1 MRLPDPQY
9 EGDVSLERAI
19 RGRRTIRSFDGKA
32 LSLRQVSQLLWS
44 AQGIT
49 EPGGFKRAAPSAG
62 ALYPMDIY
70 AVVGAG
76 CVEGLDPGIYHYE
89 PEDHSISQGRGED
102 VRGDVARA
110 SLRQTWMAQAP
121 LNLVIT
127 AEYSRIT
134 GKYGQR
140 GIRYAMIEAG
150 LMRWGW
156 PRGSWEPLMMKRSF
170 GLWELRRRTNRSWS
184 CPWDT
189 RSNLFS
195 EIFIRLWQTIS
206 NVGGRK

>member
-49 EPGGFKRAAPSAG
+49 ELGGFKRAAPSAG

-89 PEDHSISQGRGED
+89 PEDQSISQGRGED

-150 LMRWGW
+150 HIGQNIFLQAHAMGLAAGIVGAFDDEKIIRVMGITKTH
-156 PRGSWEPLMMKRSF
+156 EPLLVM
-170 GLWELRRRTNRSWS
+170 
-184 CPWDT
+184 P
-189 RSNLFS
+189 
-195 EIFIRLWQTIS
+195 
-206 NVGGRK
+206 VGYKK